1 MNARQHLR
9 DHVETELK
17 RRTDEETPQVEDP
30 TIVKAMVL
38 DDYKLDQLTEPVFYN
53 PDHSADALYASYRVI
68 LTSSMS
74 PLQVK
79 TLNRVSFS
87 KRGARHA
94 FNDKSLV
101 AVRLAYIP
109 NRTKGLRVLSF
120 SNDYDFNRRSK
131 SGYEKPL
138 DHRLLKKDRTVAK
151 KFIEHS
157 ESLGLRVQF
166 YSKQDGLIMSAQG
179 SHTVDKESCMVVVEI
194 ATGQNGTPLF
204 RHSSNH
210 F

>member
-1 MNARQHLR
+1 MNARQNLR
-9 DHVETELK
+9 DHVETEMK
-17 RRTDEETPQVEDP
+17 RRDDGEVLEDP

-38 DDYKLDQLTEPVFYN
+38 NDYDLVQLTEPVFSN
-53 PDHSADALYASYRVI
+53 PDYSADALYSSFRPI

-79 TLNRVSFS
+79 SLNRVSFS
-87 KRGARHA
+87 KRGAKHA
-94 FNDKSLV
+94 FNDKSKI

-109 NRTKGLRVLSF
+109 NRTKGLRILSF
-120 SNDYDFNRRSK
+120 SNDHDFNRRSK

-138 DHRLLKKDRTVAK
+138 DHRLLRKDRTVAK
-151 KFIEHS
+151 KFIEHA

-179 SHTVDKESCMVVVEI
+179 SFSTDNESCMVVVEI